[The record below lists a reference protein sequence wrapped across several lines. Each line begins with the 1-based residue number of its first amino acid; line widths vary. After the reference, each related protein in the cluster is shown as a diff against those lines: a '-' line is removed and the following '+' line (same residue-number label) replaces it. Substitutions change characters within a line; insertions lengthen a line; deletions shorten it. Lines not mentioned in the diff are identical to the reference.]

1 VAQPFER
8 FVNIHIYIILTKMK
22 RHPVS
27 TDNDSS
33 EDDDASGSS
42 DDDWSQASDSA
53 SSFDDDS
60 SDDATLESDADD
72 DDSDNADTLES
83 DADDDDSD
91 IANTWAAN
99 AYAPSTQ
106 GEFARLYRRF
116 LKWIAALRQE
126 VQTACEVVDGK
137 PEKPFCR
144 YLSASLFFMICTV
157 HIDCRKLCVLYMNSE
172 SKRLTSWN
180 GGISGS
186 RRLGGGTL
194 TNV

>member
-1 VAQPFER
+1 MRRQHVPD
-8 FVNIHIYIILTKMK
+8 
-22 RHPVS
+22 VS
-27 TDNDSS
+27 IDKDSS

-42 DDDWSQASDSA
+42 DDDYSQSSDSA
-53 SSFDDDS
+53 SSFDDDL
-60 SDDATLESDADD
+60 SDTPSLESDGD
-72 DDSDNADTLES
+72 
-83 DADDDDSD
+83 DDDDSD

-116 LKWIAALRQE
+116 LKWIAGLRPE

-144 YLSASLFFMICTV
+144 YLSASLFFMICRV

-172 SKRLTSWN
+172 SKRVTKWI
-180 GGISGS
+180 GGPRNS

>member
-1 VAQPFER
+1 MR
-8 FVNIHIYIILTKMK
+8 R
-22 RHPVS
+22 RHVPHVS
-27 TDNDSS
+27 IDKDSS

-42 DDDWSQASDSA
+42 DDDFSQSSDSA
-53 SSFDDDS
+53 SSFDDDL
-60 SDDATLESDADD
+60 SDTPSLESDAD
-72 DDSDNADTLES
+72 
-83 DADDDDSD
+83 DDDDSD

-116 LKWIAALRQE
+116 LKWIAGLRPE

-144 YLSASLFFMICTV
+144 YLSASLFFMICRV

-172 SKRLTSWN
+172 SKRLTSWI
-180 GGISGS
+180 GGTSAS